1 MNRKKTIFISI
12 LVIVALCV
20 AAWFYGYYNHKSN
33 DNLPPLK
40 SIVTMDEGDAN
51 ALLTGYHTEQLM
63 EVWGE
68 PNKATTNEL
77 VWQVGDS
84 VLVVSA
90 NNKGKVVVCS
100 LNKAEQNAAAPN
112 KCLDEVAGN
121 ITFYEEPVKE
131 AQNSGGTVTIRLSR
145 DLNEEQADML
155 KDILD
160 DVDEWVDD
168 HSVDRLAYY
177 FDGDFELSDREHSY
191 YFTYEYNVIYYDHY
205 YAEISAEDMQY
216 IKDLGAECVE
226 LPDIETNSISFND
239 LAPGTETTF
248 GTKIDVLT
256 DNSEL
261 AYTLT
266 YGRASISLEIGL
278 RSEDGTELATE
289 ITGGD
294 AKGVISNVPA
304 GTYTVFLRNIEV
316 MSQEVTETP
325 NVTGALHFYIVE
337 LPGIERTDEPDEYPD
352 TNIVPGFDLDEPYE
366 PTEYT
371 NYYDIEEQVELCKG
385 TVDEKTKV
393 TIKFQ
398 STEGPSTFAVEVWHR
413 ASAND
418 EWTKSESKSALVGDA
433 PAFTVPA
440 ASEYIVMVTATAGSK
455 GNVTFFVS
463 CS

>member
-33 DNLPPLK
+33 DNLPSLK
-40 SIVTMDEGDAN
+40 TVVEMDEGDAN

-100 LNKAEQNAAAPN
+100 LSKAEQNAVAPN

-131 AQNSGGTVTIRLSR
+131 AQNGNGTITVSLSR
-145 DLNEEQADML
+145 DLNKEQADML

-177 FDGDFELSDREHSY
+177 FDGDFELSDGEHSY

-205 YAEISAEDMQY
+205 FAEIPAEDMQY
-216 IKDLGAECVE
+216 IKDLGTECLE
-226 LPDIETNSISFND
+226 LPDIER
-239 LAPGTETTF
+239 TE
-248 GTKIDVLT
+248 
-256 DNSEL
+256 
-261 AYTLT
+261 
-266 YGRASISLEIGL
+266 
-278 RSEDGTELATE
+278 
-289 ITGGD
+289 
-294 AKGVISNVPA
+294 
-304 GTYTVFLRNIEV
+304 
-316 MSQEVTETP
+316 
-325 NVTGALHFYIVE
+325 
-337 LPGIERTDEPDEYPD
+337 EPSEYPD
-352 TNIVPGFDLDEPYE
+352 TNIVPGFDLDEPTE
-366 PTEYT
+366 PTT
-371 NYYDIEEQVELCKG
+371 
-385 TVDEKTKV
+385 
-393 TIKFQ
+393 
-398 STEGPSTFAVEVWHR
+398 
-413 ASAND
+413 
-418 EWTKSESKSALVGDA
+418 
-433 PAFTVPA
+433 
-440 ASEYIVMVTATAGSK
+440 
-455 GNVTFFVS
+455 
-463 CS
+463 